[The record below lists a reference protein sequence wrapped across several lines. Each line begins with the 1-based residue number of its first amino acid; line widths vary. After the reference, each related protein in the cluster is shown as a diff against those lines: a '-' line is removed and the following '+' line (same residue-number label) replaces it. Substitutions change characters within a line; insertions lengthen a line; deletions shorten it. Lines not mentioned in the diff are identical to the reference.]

1 VTGGEGEPLTG
12 GEDAPVTG
20 REGEPFT
27 GREGAPVT
35 RGEGAPVTG
44 REDATVTGAAQAA
57 PVVPA
62 RLAEAAGTGAE
73 VAFRAPGRAN
83 LIGEHTDYNDGFVL
97 PLALEAATWV
107 CGRRVD
113 GVARLRSLEQPGE
126 VEVDLASGDG
136 PEQGWGRYVTAVVRA
151 LRDAGVALRGFE
163 GVLASDVPIGA
174 GLSSSAAL
182 EMAVAWA
189 LLAEE
194 RPAHELAR
202 ICQRAENRYVG
213 VRSGIMDQL
222 ASAAG
227 RPGQALLIDC
237 RSLEL
242 EPVPVPDTLR
252 VVLLDS
258 AVQRQLGDSAYN
270 ERRAQCEQAAAA
282 LGVAALRDADPELLE
297 AHAAELDPV
306 VYRRARPG
314 RRQDLQRLVEHACA
328 PPVVEFLAGD
338 GELAGEAVAAE
349 ADPERQPAA
358 REPVE
363 RGGLPGDLD
372 RPAPRQRRDHGAEP
386 DALGG
391 GGDRRQRDPR
401 VGHVDDRLPPAHVVP
416 HEHPVPASLLRLGGQ
431 PDDDRR
437 VGKLVEDRQEQT

>member
-306 VYRRARPG
+306 VYRRARHVVTENARVLEAAAALRQG
-314 RRQDLQRLVEHACA
+314 RVGDLGQLFAAAHQSMAEDYEASVPEVDALVR
-328 PPVVEFLAGD
+328 
-338 GELAGEAVAAE
+338 LAGETPGVLAARLTGAGFGGCTVNLVEAGRDEAAAAE
-349 ADPERQPAA
+349 ILDRYRAETGRQGRWWSSRPAA
-358 REPVE
+358 GAGPAA
-363 RGGLPGDLD
+363 LPG
-372 RPAPRQRRDHGAEP
+372 
-386 DALGG
+386 
-391 GGDRRQRDPR
+391 
-401 VGHVDDRLPPAHVVP
+401 
-416 HEHPVPASLLRLGGQ
+416 S
-431 PDDDRR
+431 
-437 VGKLVEDRQEQT
+437 